1 MPRCRQG
8 NRSLGCIRAKDEMM
22 SVDGFIAKSDGI
34 DALFSKITEFDKSI
48 RQVPLADLCVSLW
61 QRKCYF
67 EMTER

>member
-1 MPRCRQG
+1 
-8 NRSLGCIRAKDEMM
+8 MM